1 MHKITYE
8 TEMSFEEDC
17 DFTNESL
24 RLLDCSPLKKH
35 VRTDRASTMEKE
47 RLRNSQR
54 NAIALTEPDLENENC
69 NSCLSLVTDIK
80 EKLKICNKQETVQLL
95 TIVPDDWS
103 IKKTVKF
110 FNVTEHSVKMA
121 QKLRK
126 EQGILAVPKGYSR
139 EAEKETKVK
148 VKEFFER
155 DDVSCLCPAK
165 ACVSVKLEDGR
176 KEKVQ
181 KRLVVKLEGD
191 LPTFCDRRPC
201 CESWILCICHAMIKV
216 VCTSEIIWDTQCMC
230 MYVSPKCETNA

>member
-1 MHKITYE
+1 MHEITYE
-8 TEMSFEEDC
+8 TEMSFEEAC
-17 DFTNESL
+17 DVTNESL

-110 FNVTEHSVKMA
+110 FNVTELS
-121 QKLRK
+121 
-126 EQGILAVPKGYSR
+126 
-139 EAEKETKVK
+139 
-148 VKEFFER
+148 
-155 DDVSCLCPAK
+155 
-165 ACVSVKLEDGR
+165 
-176 KEKVQ
+176 
-181 KRLVVKLEGD
+181 
-191 LPTFCDRRPC
+191 
-201 CESWILCICHAMIKV
+201 
-216 VCTSEIIWDTQCMC
+216 
-230 MYVSPKCETNA
+230 